1 MVISISNLLNV
12 QRRSKNPRYKKSHAD
27 FGVGV
32 CVCVDGGEEGVK
44 MIGKLLKMIL
54 VKI

>member
-1 MVISISNLLNV
+1 MCKEDPKTQDI
-12 QRRSKNPRYKKSHAD
+12 KKPHAD
-27 FGVGV
+27 LCV
-32 CVCVDGGEEGVK
+32 CVCVCVVGGEEGVK

>member
-1 MVISISNLLNV
+1 MQIC
-12 QRRSKNPRYKKSHAD
+12 
-27 FGVGV
+27 V
-32 CVCVDGGEEGVK
+32 CVCVVGGEEGVK